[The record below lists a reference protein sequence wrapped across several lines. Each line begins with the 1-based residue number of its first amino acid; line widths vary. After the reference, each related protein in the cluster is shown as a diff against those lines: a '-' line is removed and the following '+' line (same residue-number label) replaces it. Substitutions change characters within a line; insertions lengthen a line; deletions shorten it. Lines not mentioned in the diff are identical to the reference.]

1 MQVDVDELDS
11 VDSGDDTILTRAD
24 MDSRNRDP
32 RASRKSLSAQK
43 GAPQGGKQKDDEK
56 RLGRVA
62 SLAIFDSVLRSIFSP
77 FYIKYI
83 SSSCHI

>member
-1 MQVDVDELDS
+1 VQVDVDELDS

-43 GAPQGGKQKDDEK
+43 GAPKGGKQKDDEK

-62 SLAIFDSVLRSIFSP
+62 SLAIFDSRSARTRTGEST
-77 FYIKYI
+77 
-83 SSSCHI
+83 C